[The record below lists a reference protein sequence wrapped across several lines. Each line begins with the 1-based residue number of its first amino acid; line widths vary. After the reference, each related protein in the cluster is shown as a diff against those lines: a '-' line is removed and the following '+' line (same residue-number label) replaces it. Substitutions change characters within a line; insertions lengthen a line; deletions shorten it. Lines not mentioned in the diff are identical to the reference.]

1 MKSRREPRPQ
11 RPTEL
16 PLDDGVREGIE
27 QWRDLNGV
35 QFCHWDRWLLRL
47 ALDEPKGLQ
56 SIAREFRCRAIAQR
70 NSGGVAETMLAQ
82 IADLESRLACLGVAP
97 EQVLDEAERMSE
109 WLHHKAFRRVWH
121 ATSIRHAT
129 TAMNRTPRKVLE
141 ARAFTGYCPAFPVSP
156 QPYLATLCA
165 VLGDGWYDY
174 RGTGL
179 AVMLLEQAGDR
190 LLRDAR
196 GDDERLAIHRA
207 MLTASI
213 RAMGQVND
221 SLDELGQH
229 FRDHEHVYLELLRG
243 YLARPDIIRDL
254 LELVV
259 WEDYGLFNAV
269 EPFLCGLSE
278 LHADLA
284 VRDLAKII
292 AELRSSALDHQLE
305 KAQRLR
311 RVLVAAAER
320 FGDTSSESDAT
331 TRDGIAAEEL
341 GP

>member
-1 MKSRREPRPQ
+1 
-11 RPTEL
+11 
-16 PLDDGVREGIE
+16 VNGI
-27 QWRDLNGV
+27 
-35 QFCHWDRWLLRL
+35 QFYHWDRWLLRL

-56 SIAREFRCRAIAQR
+56 SIAREFRCRALAQGNGRSIAE
-70 NSGGVAETMLAQ
+70 AMLAQ
-82 IADLESRLACLGVAP
+82 IAVLESRLTCLGVTP
-97 EQVLDEAERMSE
+97 EQVLDEAERASK
-109 WLHHKAFRRVWH
+109 WLHDKAFRRVWH
-121 ATSIRHAT
+121 ATSIRHT
-129 TAMNRTPRKVLE
+129 TAAMNRTPRKLLE
-141 ARAFTGYCPAFPVSP
+141 ARAFAGNFRAFPVSP
-156 QPYLATLCA
+156 EPYLATLSA

-190 LLRDAR
+190 LLRDAH

-207 MLTASI
+207 MLTTSI
-213 RAMGQVND
+213 RAMEQVDD

-229 FRDHEHVYLELLRG
+229 FRDHEHVYLDLLRG
-243 YLARPDIIRDL
+243 YLARPGILCDL
-254 LELVV
+254 LELVI
-259 WEDYGLFNAV
+259 WEDYGLFCMV
-269 EPFLCGLSE
+269 EPFLCGLPE
-278 LHADLA
+278 QHADLA

-292 AELRSSALDHQLE
+292 AELRSATLDHQLE
-305 KAQRLR
+305 KALRLR

>member
-1 MKSRREPRPQ
+1 MENRREG
-11 RPTEL
+11 E
-16 PLDDGVREGIE
+16 V
-27 QWRDLNGV
+27 
-35 QFCHWDRWLLRL
+35 
-47 ALDEPKGLQ
+47 
-56 SIAREFRCRAIAQR
+56 
-70 NSGGVAETMLAQ
+70 
-82 IADLESRLACLGVAP
+82 
-97 EQVLDEAERMSE
+97 
-109 WLHHKAFRRVWH
+109 
-121 ATSIRHAT
+121 TSSP
-129 TAMNRTPRKVLE
+129 MNRTPRKVLE
-141 ARAFTGYCPAFPVSP
+141 ARALTGHFPAFPVSP
-156 QPYLATLCA
+156 GPYLATLNS
-165 VLGDGWYDY
+165 VVGDGWYDY

-179 AVMLLEQAGDR
+179 VVMLLEHAGDR
-190 LLRDAR
+190 LLRSTCS
-196 GDDERLAIHRA
+196 DDERLAIHRA
-207 MLTASI
+207 MLTGSI
-213 RAMGQVND
+213 RAMGQVDD

-259 WEDYGLFNAV
+259 WEDYGLFNEV

-292 AELRSSALDHQLE
+292 AELRSAALDHQLE
-305 KAQRLR
+305 KALRLR

-331 TRDGIAAEEL
+331 TRDGIATEEL